1 MIESSGQVLVLF
13 FFFSPSSGSWG
24 KTWQGNYSS
33 QPEKYLFFRQ
43 DQASIRALILILKD
57 SFIETGAPSKIISQ
71 RFATSMTALC
81 SLRSPFC
88 VCFFPFYL
96 YLFSVA
102 LFMYNH
108 SNYTMSEKSSGH
120 YQNQGLENFCYP
132 LHFSLDLLQLLL
144 WLETSTFITVKG
156 LWFIIPFIIKYEIAF
171 PSNISSFEVY
181 FVCYQYSNHIS
192 LLFIIWL
199 V

>member
-1 MIESSGQVLVLF
+1 MIESSGQVLVIF
-13 FFFSPSSGSWG
+13 FFFFFPNSGSWR
-24 KTWQGNYSS
+24 KTWHGNYSS

-43 DQASIRALILILKD
+43 DQASIRALKLILKD

-96 YLFSVA
+96 YLCSVA

-120 YQNQGLENFCYP
+120 YQDQVLENFHYP
-132 LHFSLDLLQLLL
+132 LHFSLDLLH
-144 WLETSTFITVKG
+144 
-156 LWFIIPFIIKYEIAF
+156 Y
-171 PSNISSFEVY
+171 SSG
-181 FVCYQYSNHIS
+181 
-192 LLFIIWL
+192 
-199 V
+199 